1 MKGDDIEAWE
11 KLLENKEIREFMRE
25 ISKMNFKGFSQIRQ
39 IRYGLE
45 NGLTIEQV
53 KMYVNPEFYAPRME
67 QIRLA
72 LEHHVSNEKVKII
85 ANEKYEYEQMEQ
97 IRLGFENGLTI
108 EQVGNYSDSFFSWQ
122 QMEQIRLGCEKHL
135 SSEKLGMFSK
145 LHFGRF
151 QMAQIRM
158 GFIKNLSKEQVKL
171 YANGETVAENSVVL
185 DEYGVGLASERS
197 VSEDVVIINLET
209 TAFLKS
215 EIEVSQGEISV
226 FDKKTGEALSSGET
240 CSVNGQVSI
249 QWVVEK
255 EKVNKAEIKISNA
268 FNEDVFEIEYNAKT
282 EQKII
287 KKK

>member
-1 MKGDDIEAWE
+1 VF
-11 KLLENKEIREFMRE
+11 NKEDIAKYQS
-25 ISKMNFKGFSQIRQ
+25 I
-39 IRYGLE
+39 
-45 NGLTIEQV
+45 
-53 KMYVNPEFYAPRME
+53 APSEDLKKRVMTT
-67 QIRLA
+67 
-72 LEHHVSNEKVKII
+72 
-85 ANEKYEYEQMEQ
+85 YEQGKETKKHNTLYKQ
-97 IRLGFENGLTI
+97 LSLIAACIVLVI
-108 EQVGNYSDSFFSWQ
+108 VGAVFVRT
-122 QMEQIRLGCEKHL
+122 EPAE
-135 SSEKLGMFSK
+135 
-145 LHFGRF
+145 
-151 QMAQIRM
+151 
-158 GFIKNLSKEQVKL
+158 VKL
-171 YANGETVAENSVVL
+171 YANGEMVAENSVVL

-255 EKVNKAEIKISNA
+255 EKVDKAEMKISNA
-268 FNEDVFEIEYNAKT
+268 FNEEIFEIEYEDET